1 MADAVVW
8 YSHSLESHSWSA
20 ATAASVV
27 LVLWFGARLV
37 VEGKLTPGELSTFI
51 IYAIYVGG
59 EVGSIASVI
68 SSLVQVRGAT

>member
-1 MADAVVW
+1 M
-8 YSHSLESHSWSA
+8 
-20 ATAASVV
+20 V

-68 SSLVQVRGAT
+68 SSLVQVRGAG

>member
-1 MADAVVW
+1 M
-8 YSHSLESHSWSA
+8 
-20 ATAASVV
+20 V

-68 SSLVQVRGAT
+68 SSLVQVKGAGWPHLSCQHLSHVSEAISC